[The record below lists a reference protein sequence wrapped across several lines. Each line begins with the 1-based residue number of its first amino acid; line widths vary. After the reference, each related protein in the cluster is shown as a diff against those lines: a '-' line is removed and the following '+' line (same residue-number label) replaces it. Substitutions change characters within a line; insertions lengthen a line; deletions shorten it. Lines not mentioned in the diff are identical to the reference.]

1 MELVKINPKEFGL
14 TDETAKT
21 IQMQFAPMLEKM
33 VELESEFNDVMAMSD
48 DDPDKPKIAKEVRL
62 KYVKTRTGTV
72 EIHKAQ
78 KAFYLNGGRYVDGWK
93 NTQLF
98 ASQNKEEQLETIEN
112 KAENL
117 KKERIEALNNER
129 VELLRPYVDDT
140 TILNLGDMQDDVFNA
155 YLTAKK
161 KDFYD
166 KIEAEKKV
174 EAERIANE
182 KAEAERL
189 EAQRLE
195 NLKLK
200 SEAEAREKEIEAE
213 RKKEL
218 AERMAIEEKARKDRE
233 EIEAKYAK
241 ERAEAEA
248 KFKIEQEA
256 KAKIEAELKAERDA
270 KIKAEN
276 ERLEAEKLAK
286 INADKLAKA
295 PVKEKLHAWVDSFE
309 INDSPLNEANPKV
322 SDIMKKFVLFK
333 VWAKSEIENI

>member
-33 VELESEFNDVMAMSD
+33 VELENEFNEVMSLPIEDVET
-48 DDPDKPKIAKEVRL
+48 PKKAKELRL
-62 KYVKTRTGTV
+62 KFVKVRTGTA
-72 EIHKAQ
+72 EIHKTQ
-78 KAFYLNGGRYVDGWK
+78 KAFYLNGGRFVDGWK
-93 NTQLF
+93 NAQLF
-98 ASQNKEEQLETIEN
+98 ASQNKEHELEAIE
-112 KAENL
+112 KHADNL
-117 KKERIEALNNER
+117 EKVRIEALNNDR
-129 VELLRPYVDDT
+129 IELIRPYVEDT
-140 TILNLGDMQDDVFNA
+140 TILNLGDMQADVFEA

-166 KIEAEKKV
+166 KIEAENKAT
-174 EAERIANE
+174 AERIANE

-189 EAQRLE
+189 EAQRVE

-200 SEAEAREKEIEAE
+200 AEAEAREKEIEAE

-218 AERMAIEEKARKDRE
+218 AERMAIEEKARKERE
-233 EIEAKYAK
+233 IIDAKYAK
-241 ERAEAEA
+241 EKAESEA
-248 KFKIEQEA
+248 KFKLEQEA
-256 KAKIEAELKAERDA
+256 KAKIEAELKDERDA

-295 PVKEKLHAWVDSFE
+295 PIKKQLLQWVEMFE
-309 INDSPLNEANPKV
+309 IPLPITPNEKSVEISQKFNAF
-322 SDIMKKFVLFK
+322 KK
-333 VWAKSEIENI
+333 WAKNEIENI